1 MGWSQPSL
9 FNTASTWGGVGV
21 KHHNQE
27 AREGSEMDV
36 RTLGI
41 DLAKNLFQV
50 HGVDGHGRTVVERQ
64 L

>member
-1 MGWSQPSL
+1 
-9 FNTASTWGGVGV
+9 
-21 KHHNQE
+21 
-27 AREGSEMDV
+27 MDV

-50 HGVDGHGRTVVERQ
+50 HGVDGHGRTVVGRQ